1 MSATSMRP
9 AEWLTLARQEY
20 LQTFIRGGGGTVK
33 FLVPTDEINRGGLK
47 QGLRDIAETEGYQF
61 ASVDATT
68 TRVHMID
75 HVFHEIAQQIDWDDL
90 SFSFVSRM
98 LAEQGLI
105 LPAQRYEFTVQ
116 RLAELNNRDE
126 RLLQQEL
133 YALPEKRLMQDYQMS
148 QEFRLAMIRLCQA
161 QFGADGMS
169 PVPADVIKEWLC
181 GRLRRLVE
189 LKPALIF
196 QKVARDN
203 ARYLLS
209 SLPYWLHLTGKSG
222 LVLALDITRCL
233 TQRPKPK
240 DLQDDSRYYTQTM
253 TLDTYEVLRQCID
266 ATDELEFCFMVIIA
280 PPSFLHPDERRG
292 VYSYDALRMRIWDE
306 VRDKQRVNPFSTL
319 IRLSPS
325 PESSGTPAQESP
337 S

>member
-9 AEWLTLARQEY
+9 AEWLAVARQEY
-20 LQTFIRGGGGTVK
+20 LQNFIRGGGAAVK
-33 FLVPTDEINRGGLK
+33 FIVPTEEINHGGLK
-47 QGLRDIAETEGYQF
+47 QGLRSMAEAEGYQF
-61 ASVDATT
+61 VWVDAAT

-75 HVFHEIAQQIDWDDL
+75 HWFHEIAQQIDWDDL
-90 SFSFVSRM
+90 SFSFVARL
-98 LAEQGLI
+98 LAEQGLT
-105 LPAQRYEFTVQ
+105 LPAQRYEFTVP

-126 RLLQQEL
+126 GLLRQEL
-133 YALPEKRLMQDYQMS
+133 YALPEKRLLQDYRMS

-161 QFGADGMS
+161 QLGADGLS

-203 ARYLLS
+203 ARYLLA
-209 SLPYWLHLTGKSG
+209 SLAYWLHLTGKSG

-240 DLQDDSRYYTQTM
+240 DLQDDSRYYTQAM
-253 TLDTYEVLRQCID
+253 VLDTYEVLRQCID
-266 ATDELEFCFMVIIA
+266 ATDELEFCFTVVIA

-306 VRDKQRVNPFSTL
+306 VHDKRRVNPFSTL
-319 IRLSPS
+319 IRLSS
-325 PESSGTPAQESP
+325 SLESGGMRTRESTP
-337 S
+337 